1 MGVFKRLTQIIST
14 KANKALDNYEDSMAQ
29 FDMAIKKKQ
38 EKVEEAKRKSATFI
52 GSVEDEEK
60 KVEQLQK
67 LADQYKQ
74 AAINCSKKGDKV
86 GFEKWVTLQKE
97 TEQKIVEKKT
107 TIETI
112 KEQAKQV
119 LNKIKDLEAEIE
131 REVTGKENLAARLAT
146 AEATASVNELITGLD
161 KEDLPSL
168 ESITK
173 KVEEKENYARGLES
187 FRDNT
192 SKELKEALKDSNDT
206 DLDAMME
213 QYKNM

>member
-1 MGVFKRLTQIIST
+1 MGVFKRLTQLIST
-14 KANKALDNYEDSMAQ
+14 KANKALDNYEDTISQ

-38 EKVEEAKRKSATFI
+38 AKIEEAKRKSATFI
-52 GSVEDEEK
+52 GSVEDEEN
-60 KVEQLQK
+60 KVEQLKK
-67 LADQYKQ
+67 LSDQYKQ
-74 AAINCSKKGDKV
+74 AAINCSKKDDKV

-97 TEQKIVEKKT
+97 TDQKIVEKNE

-119 LNKIKDLEAEIE
+119 LNKIKELEAEIQ
-131 REVTGKENLAARLAT
+131 RDITGKENLAARLAT

-187 FRDNT
+187 FKDNT

-206 DLDAMME
+206 DLDTMME